1 MRLDYALYALSII
14 FSVITILL
22 VLMQILGT
30 DQFLY
35 TLALIALSAVFLFV
49 GFFAKP
55 KTSQPTATPATINLP
70 IIQEAVVEEQAVT
83 SPPEAVLEA
92 SEVPV
97 APEAVEVES
106 PVMEATE
113 AEEVIPTETAA
124 DIPVEAPESTSELLQ
139 IKGISKKRAIKLNAL
154 GIITIRDLA
163 KASPSDLAKKLKV
176 SAKIV
181 EDWLMQVSLTQVSGI
196 GEKRATQ
203 LKEIGI
209 ILVDDLAGA
218 SAEDLASKL
227 KVSAKVTAKWVTNAQ
242 EIIKNKE
249 AKEPAP
255 EKQ

>member
-1 MRLDYALYALSII
+1 MRLDYVLYALSII
-14 FSVITILL
+14 FSVITIIL

-35 TLALIALSAVFLFV
+35 TLALIAVSAVFLFV

-55 KTSQPTATPATINLP
+55 KTSQPAAIPTTINLP
-70 IIQEAVVEEQAVT
+70 IVQEAAVEEQAFT
-83 SPPEAVLEA
+83 SPEPVAEAEA
-92 SEVPV
+92 TETSV
-97 APEAVEVES
+97 APEDVEVES
-106 PVMEATE
+106 PVAE
-113 AEEVIPTETAA
+113 AEEIIPTM
-124 DIPVEAPESTSELLQ
+124 PVAEITLKAPESASELLQ
-139 IKGISKKRAIKLNAL
+139 ITGISKKRVPKLNAF
-154 GIITIRDLA
+154 GIVTLRDLA
-163 KASPSDLAKKLKV
+163 QASPSDLAKKLKV
-176 SAKIV
+176 STKIV

-218 SAEDLASKL
+218 SADDLASKL

-242 EIIKNKE
+242 ELIKNKE
-249 AKEPAP
+249 TRELA